1 MRGRQAVLL
10 EPGKLELRDVETEPG
25 PGEIVLKV
33 DLAMTCGTD
42 LKTYRR
48 GHPKLPMPTP
58 LGHEFTGTVAAVGA
72 GVTRFREGD
81 EVLAAP
87 SAPCGGCPPC
97 VRGLENLCEHIN
109 GRTMAW
115 GAFADYL
122 RIPAHVVRRNVYP
135 RPRGLDLRHAALLEP
150 LSCVVAG
157 VERLDLVGRDRV
169 MVMGAGPIGL
179 LYVSLLK
186 RRGVKEV
193 IVLGKREERLEAA
206 RKLGADQ
213 VWDLAEIEDPDA
225 FVRDNVPEGLC
236 TVVECVGRPE
246 AWSQAMR
253 WVRKGGEV
261 LFYGGCARGVEVPLD
276 THRVHYD
283 ALTLKGAFHFTPS
296 DVRISLDLIVRRELN
311 LDVLV
316 SDVVPLSRVQEAI
329 DRLLEGRAIKIGI
342 GGPEATGAP
351 QGGTQ

>member
-1 MRGRQAVLL
+1 MRGRQALLL
-10 EPGKLELRDVETEPG
+10 EPGKLELREVDLEPEPG
-25 PGEIVLKV
+25 ELILRV

-58 LGHEFTGTVAAVGA
+58 LGHEFTGTVAALGA

-81 EVLAAP
+81 QVLAVP
-87 SAPCGGCPPC
+87 SAPCGECPPC
-97 VRGLENLCEHIN
+97 RRGLENLCNHIN

-122 RIPAHVVRRNVYP
+122 RIPAHVVRRNVFP

-150 LSCVVAG
+150 LTCVVAG

-169 MVMGAGPIGL
+169 LVMGAGPIGL
-179 LYVSLLK
+179 LYASLLK
-186 RRGVKEV
+186 RRGVPEV
-193 IVLGKREERLEAA
+193 IVLGKRAERLAAA
-206 RKLGADQ
+206 RALGADQ

-225 FVRDNVPEGLC
+225 FVKEAVPEGFC
-236 TVVECVGRPE
+236 SVVECVGRPE

-261 LFYGGCARGVEVPLD
+261 LFYGGCAKGTEVPIC
-276 THRVHYD
+276 TRRVHYD

-296 DVRISLDLIVRRELN
+296 DVRVALDLVLRKVLP
-311 LDVLV
+311 LDALV
-316 SDVVPLSRVQEAI
+316 SDVLPLERVQEAL
-329 DRLLEGRAIKIGI
+329 DRLIAGQAIKIGI
-342 GGPEATGAP
+342 GGPL
-351 QGGTQ
+351 